1 MDLSK
6 DLKYIK
12 KKYGEQMMHYCRECF
27 PTILNMPGK
36 LVEILN
42 KHFYYVKDSLYNDIK
57 ENHKEEEFNDF
68 VYSNA
73 GLKNEYDI
81 RDVSK
86 TPKELLDDAGYDLFE
101 CKTVEEVNSFKKYFI
116 LGEQLCTF
124 LDPASRLENKYVFF
138 AVKKNILDIKREDF
152 LIPDRQD
159 EYGTS
164 VISIQFT
171 RDKNNH
177 LSIKNRYNEVVN
189 NPDSTFDN
197 NLDNII
203 PGLTMSFYKAYGIR
217 EIYDENSEFQMDN
230 YISIDGEYYK
240 YNYKLNDIYYC
251 TNNIIVDNGNV
262 IKYDPEKYIIM
273 DYFIIDLVNKKID
286 VYDNNLRDSFSK
298 VVGKIKNIEIVRNK
312 DYKNVYITNEE
323 NNIFELTLSFDN
335 KLIGIKNNE
344 ITKLPDCFLISG
356 RYLKFMEFNNVREI
370 GNDVLFANTDLE
382 QFNLDSTV
390 VIGNYFL
397 ANNINL
403 KVVDLSN
410 TIIIGNDFLKRNI
423 IVQSIKFNS
432 LQKVGNN
439 FMFSN
444 RELKSIIMPS
454 LCYTGKCFFK
464 SDDKAI
470 YAVLPCLKE
479 AGEYFMAEARR
490 LRMFEA
496 DNLEKTG
503 DMFLIGN
510 KDLEYISLPNLKE
523 TGKMF
528 LAANQIIMS
537 VNLPSLAYLPKYFL
551 RNALEIENINL
562 ANNCSWENIY
572 NKKLLELLI
581 KRKVNHYDK
590 IIS

>member
-1 MDLSK
+1 MDLNK

-12 KKYGEQMMHYCRECF
+12 KKYGEKMMHYCRECF
-27 PTILNMPGK
+27 PTILNVPGK

-42 KHFYYVKDSLYNDIK
+42 THFYCVKDSLYNDIK
-57 ENHKEEEFNDF
+57 ENHKESEFNDF

-203 PGLTMSFYKAYGIR
+203 SGLTMSFYKAYGIR
-217 EIYDENSEFQMDN
+217 EIYDENSEFQMEH
-230 YISIDGEYYK
+230 YISIGGEYYK

-251 TNNIIVDNGNV
+251 TNNIIALNGKV

-273 DYFIIDLVNKKID
+273 DYFIIDLVNKKVD
-286 VYDNNLRDSFSK
+286 VFDNKLRDSFSE
-298 VVGKIKNIEIVRNK
+298 VIGKIKNIEIVRGEK
-312 DYKNVYITNEE
+312 DKKVYITNEE
-323 NNIFELTLSFDN
+323 DNIFELTLSFDN
-335 KLIGIKNNE
+335 KLIGIKNNM
-344 ITKLPDCFLISG
+344 IDKLPNRFLISG
-356 RYLKFMEFNNVREI
+356 EYLKNMEFSNVREI
-370 GNDVLFANTDLE
+370 GNDVLYANTDLE
-382 QFNLDSTV
+382 HFNLSKAE

-397 ANNINL
+397 ANNIKLMNI
-403 KVVDLSN
+403 DLN
-410 TIIIGNDFLKRNI
+410 KTIMIGDDFLKRNI
-423 IVQSIKFNS
+423 IVESINFDS
-432 LQKVGNN
+432 LQRVGNS

-444 RELKSIIMPS
+444 KGLSSIVIPNLS
-454 LCYTGKCFFK
+454 YTGKCFFK
-464 SDDKAI
+464 SNDK
-470 YAVLPCLKE
+470 VLFASFPSLQE
-479 AGEYFMAEARR
+479 TGDFFMNDAKN

-496 DNLEKTG
+496 DNLRVSG
-503 DMFLIGN
+503 DMFLMAN
-510 KDLEYISLPNLKE
+510 KELDYISLPNLIK
-523 TGKMF
+523 TGKLF

-537 VNLPSLAYLPKYFL
+537 VNLPNLSYLPKYFL
-551 RNALEIENINL
+551 RNAGGLESITL
-562 ANNCSWENIY
+562 ADDCTWDAIY
-572 NKKLLELLI
+572 NKKLLELMHEKKGKTL
-581 KRKVNHYDK
+581 
-590 IIS
+590 

>member
-1 MDLSK
+1 MDLNK

-12 KKYGEQMMHYCRECF
+12 KKYGEKMMHYCRECF
-27 PTILNMPGK
+27 PTILNVPGK

-42 KHFYYVKDSLYNDIK
+42 THFYCVKDSLYNDIK
-57 ENHKEEEFNDF
+57 ENHKESEFNDF

-217 EIYDENSEFQMDN
+217 EIYDENSEFQMEN

-251 TNNIIVDNGNV
+251 TNNIIVNNGKV

-273 DYFIIDLVNKKID
+273 DYFIIDLVNKKVD
-286 VYDNNLRDSFSK
+286 VFDNKLRDSFSE
-298 VVGKIKNIEIVRNK
+298 VIGKIKNIEIVRGEK
-312 DYKNVYITNEE
+312 DKKVYITNEE
-323 NNIFELTLSFDN
+323 DNIFELTLSFDN
-335 KLIGIKNNE
+335 KLIGIKNNM
-344 ITKLPDCFLISG
+344 IDKLPNRFLISG
-356 RYLKFMEFNNVREI
+356 QYLKNMEFSNVREI
-370 GNDVLFANTDLE
+370 GNDVLYANTDLE
-382 QFNLDSTV
+382 YFNLSKAE

-397 ANNINL
+397 ANNIKLTNI
-403 KVVDLSN
+403 DLN
-410 TIIIGNDFLKRNI
+410 KTIMIGDDFLKRNI
-423 IVQSIKFNS
+423 IVESINFDS
-432 LQKVGNN
+432 LQRVGNS

-444 RELKSIIMPS
+444 KGLSSIVLPNLS
-454 LCYTGKCFFK
+454 YAGKCFFK
-464 SDDKAI
+464 LNDK
-470 YAVLPCLKE
+470 VLFASFPSLQE
-479 AGEYFMAEARR
+479 TGDFFMNDAKN

-496 DNLEKTG
+496 DNLRVTG
-503 DMFLIGN
+503 DMFLMAN
-510 KDLEYISLPNLKE
+510 KELDYISLPNLIK
-523 TGKMF
+523 TGKLF

-537 VNLPSLAYLPKYFL
+537 VNLPNLSYLPKYFL
-551 RNALEIENINL
+551 RNAGGLESITL
-562 ANNCSWENIY
+562 ADDCTWDAIY
-572 NKKLLELLI
+572 NKKLLELMHEKKGKTL
-581 KRKVNHYDK
+581 
-590 IIS
+590 

>member
-1 MDLSK
+1 MDLNK

-12 KKYGEQMMHYCRECF
+12 KKYGEKMMHYCRKCF
-27 PTILNMPGK
+27 PTILNVPGK

-42 KHFYYVKDSLYNDIK
+42 THFYCVKDSLYNDIK
-57 ENHKEEEFNDF
+57 ENHKESEFNDF

-203 PGLTMSFYKAYGIR
+203 SGLTMSFYKAYGIR
-217 EIYDENSEFQMDN
+217 EIYDENSEFQMEH
-230 YISIDGEYYK
+230 YISIGGEYYK

-251 TNNIIVDNGNV
+251 TNNIIALNGKV

-273 DYFIIDLVNKKID
+273 DYFIIDLVNKKVD
-286 VYDNNLRDSFSK
+286 VFDNKLRDSFSE
-298 VVGKIKNIEIVRNK
+298 VIGKIKNIEIVRGEK
-312 DYKNVYITNEE
+312 DKKVYITNEE
-323 NNIFELTLSFDN
+323 DNIFELTLSFDN
-335 KLIGIKNNE
+335 KLIGIKNNM
-344 ITKLPDCFLISG
+344 IDKLPNRFLISG
-356 RYLKFMEFNNVREI
+356 EYLKNMEFSNVREI
-370 GNDVLFANTDLE
+370 GNDVLYANTDLE
-382 QFNLDSTV
+382 YFNLSKAE

-397 ANNINL
+397 ASNIKLTNI
-403 KVVDLSN
+403 DLN
-410 TIIIGNDFLKRNI
+410 KTIMIGDDFLKRNI
-423 IVQSIKFNS
+423 IVESINFDS
-432 LQKVGNN
+432 LQRVGNS

-444 RELKSIIMPS
+444 KGLSSIVIPNLS
-454 LCYTGKCFFK
+454 YTGKCFFK
-464 SDDKAI
+464 LNDK
-470 YAVLPCLKE
+470 VLFASFPSLQE
-479 AGEYFMAEARR
+479 TGDFFMNDAKN

-496 DNLEKTG
+496 DNLRVTG
-503 DMFLIGN
+503 DMFLMAN
-510 KDLEYISLPNLKE
+510 KELDYISLPNLIK
-523 TGKMF
+523 TGKLF

-537 VNLPSLAYLPKYFL
+537 VNLPNLSYLPKYFL
-551 RNALEIENINL
+551 RNAGGLESIIL
-562 ANNCSWENIY
+562 ADDCTWDAIY
-572 NKKLLELLI
+572 NKKLLELMHEKKGKTL
-581 KRKVNHYDK
+581 
-590 IIS
+590 

>member
-1 MDLSK
+1 MDLNK

-12 KKYGEQMMHYCRECF
+12 KKYGEKMMHYCRECF
-27 PTILNMPGK
+27 PTILNVPGK

-42 KHFYYVKDSLYNDIK
+42 THFYCVKDSLYNDIK
-57 ENHKEEEFNDF
+57 ENHKESEFNDF

-203 PGLTMSFYKAYGIR
+203 SGLTMSFYKAYGIR
-217 EIYDENSEFQMDN
+217 EIYDENSEFQMEH
-230 YISIDGEYYK
+230 YISIGGEYYK

-251 TNNIIVDNGNV
+251 TNNIIALNGKV

-273 DYFIIDLVNKKID
+273 DYFIIDLVNKKVD
-286 VYDNNLRDSFSK
+286 VFDNKLRDSFSE
-298 VVGKIKNIEIVRNK
+298 VIGKIKNIEIVRGEK
-312 DYKNVYITNEE
+312 DKKVYITNEE
-323 NNIFELTLSFDN
+323 DNIFELTLSFDN
-335 KLIGIKNNE
+335 KLIGIKNNL
-344 ITKLPDCFLISG
+344 IDKLPNRFLISG
-356 RYLKFMEFNNVREI
+356 QYLKNMEFSNVREI
-370 GNDVLFANTDLE
+370 GNDVLYANTDLE
-382 QFNLDSTV
+382 YFNLSKAE

-397 ANNINL
+397 ASNIKLTNI
-403 KVVDLSN
+403 DLN
-410 TIIIGNDFLKRNI
+410 KTIMIGDDFLKRNI
-423 IVQSIKFNS
+423 IVESINFDS
-432 LQKVGNN
+432 LQRVGNS

-444 RELKSIIMPS
+444 KGLSSIVIPNLS
-454 LCYTGKCFFK
+454 YTGKCFFK
-464 SDDKAI
+464 LNDK
-470 YAVLPCLKE
+470 VLFASFPSLQE
-479 AGEYFMAEARR
+479 TGDFFMNDAKN

-496 DNLEKTG
+496 DNLRVTG
-503 DMFLIGN
+503 DMFLMAN
-510 KDLEYISLPNLKE
+510 KELDYISLPNLIK
-523 TGKMF
+523 TGKLF

-537 VNLPSLAYLPKYFL
+537 VNLPNLSYLPKYFL
-551 RNALEIENINL
+551 RNAGGLESITL
-562 ANNCSWENIY
+562 ADDCTWDAIY
-572 NKKLLELLI
+572 NKKLLELMHEKKGKTL
-581 KRKVNHYDK
+581 
-590 IIS
+590 

>member
-42 KHFYYVKDSLYNDIK
+42 KHFYYVKDSLYDDIK

-101 CKTVEEVNSFKKYFI
+101 CKTVEEVNSFKKYFV

-230 YISIDGEYYK
+230 YISIDEEYYK

-251 TNNIIVDNGNV
+251 TNNIIVDNENV

-286 VYDNNLRDSFSK
+286 VYDNKLRDSFSE
-298 VVGKIKNIEIVRNK
+298 VIGKIKNIEIVRNQ
-312 DYKNVYITNEE
+312 DYKNVYIINEE
-323 NNIFELTLSFDN
+323 NNVFELALSFDN
-335 KLIGIKNNE
+335 KLIGIKNNKINE
-344 ITKLPDCFLISG
+344 LPNRFLVSNQ
-356 RYLKFMEFNNVREI
+356 YLKYLEFNEVRNI
-370 GNDVLFANTDLE
+370 GNEVLYANTDLE
-382 QFNLDSTV
+382 VLKLENAQIIGDYFLMNNMALKEINLDK
-390 VIGNYFL
+390 VIRTG
-397 ANNINL
+397 
-403 KVVDLSN
+403 D
-410 TIIIGNDFLKRNI
+410 DFLKRNLLI
-423 IVQSIKFNS
+423 NEISMKS
-432 LQKVGNN
+432 LEDAGMS

-444 RELKSIIMPS
+444 KETRTINMPN
-454 LCYTGKCFFK
+454 LVKVGKCFFK
-464 SDDKAI
+464 SNDKVI
-470 YAVLPCLKE
+470 YAVLPCLRKT
-479 AGEYFMAEARR
+479 GDYFMAEARG

-528 LAANQIIMS
+528 LGANEIIMS
-537 VNLPSLAYLPKYFL
+537 VNLPNLSYLPKYFL
-551 RNALEIENINL
+551 RNAMEIESINL

-572 NKKLLELLI
+572 NKKLLELLN
-581 KRKVNHYDK
+581 KKK
-590 IIS
+590 GKTL

>member
-1 MDLSK
+1 MDLNK

-12 KKYGEQMMHYCRECF
+12 KKYGEKMMHYCRECF
-27 PTILNMPGK
+27 PTILNVPGK

-42 KHFYYVKDSLYNDIK
+42 THFYCVKDSLYNDIK
-57 ENHKEEEFNDF
+57 ENHKESEFNDF
-68 VYSNA
+68 VYGNA

-116 LGEQLCTF
+116 FGEQLCTF

-177 LSIKNRYNEVVN
+177 LTIKNRYNEVVN
-189 NPDSTFDN
+189 NPESTFDN

-217 EIYDENSEFQMDN
+217 EIFDENSEFQMEN
-230 YISIDGEYYK
+230 YISIDGEYFK

-251 TNNIIVDNGNV
+251 TNNIIVYNGKV

-273 DYFIIDLVNKKID
+273 DYFIIDLVNKKVD
-286 VYDNNLRDSFSK
+286 VFDNKLRDSFSE
-298 VVGKIKNIEIVRNK
+298 VIGKIKNIEIVRGEK
-312 DYKNVYITNEE
+312 DKKVYITNEE
-323 NNIFELTLSFDN
+323 DNIFELTLSFDN
-335 KLIGIKNNE
+335 KLIGIKNNM
-344 ITKLPDCFLISG
+344 IDKLPNRFLISG
-356 RYLKFMEFNNVREI
+356 EYLKNMEFSNVREI
-370 GNDVLFANTDLE
+370 GNDVLYANTDLE
-382 QFNLDSTV
+382 HFNLSKAE

-397 ANNINL
+397 ANNIKLTNI
-403 KVVDLSN
+403 DLN
-410 TIIIGNDFLKRNI
+410 KTIMIGDDFLKRNI
-423 IVQSIKFNS
+423 IVESINFDS
-432 LQKVGNN
+432 LQRVGNS

-444 RELKSIIMPS
+444 KGLSSIVIPNLS
-454 LCYTGKCFFK
+454 YTGKCFFK
-464 SDDKAI
+464 SNDK
-470 YAVLPCLKE
+470 VLFASFPSLQE
-479 AGEYFMAEARR
+479 TGDFFMNDAKN

-496 DNLEKTG
+496 DNLRVSG
-503 DMFLIGN
+503 DMFLMAN
-510 KDLEYISLPNLKE
+510 KELDYISLPNLIK
-523 TGKMF
+523 TGKLF

-537 VNLPSLAYLPKYFL
+537 VNLPNLSYLPKYFL
-551 RNALEIENINL
+551 RNAGGLESITL
-562 ANNCSWENIY
+562 ADDCTWDAIY
-572 NKKLLELLI
+572 NKKLLELMHEKKGKTL
-581 KRKVNHYDK
+581 
-590 IIS
+590 

>member
-1 MDLSK
+1 MDLNK

-12 KKYGEQMMHYCRECF
+12 KKYGEKMMHYCRECF
-27 PTILNMPGK
+27 PTILNVPGK

-42 KHFYYVKDSLYNDIK
+42 THFYCVKDSLYNDIK
-57 ENHKEEEFNDF
+57 ENHKESEFNDF

-217 EIYDENSEFQMDN
+217 EIYDENSEFQMEH
-230 YISIDGEYYK
+230 YISIGGEYYK

-251 TNNIIVDNGNV
+251 TNNIIVYNGKV

-273 DYFIIDLVNKKID
+273 DYFIIDLVNKKVD
-286 VYDNNLRDSFSK
+286 VFDNKLRDSFSE
-298 VVGKIKNIEIVRNK
+298 VIGKIKNIEIVRGEK
-312 DYKNVYITNEE
+312 DKKVYITNEE
-323 NNIFELTLSFDN
+323 DNIFELTLSFDN
-335 KLIGIKNNE
+335 KLIGIKNNL
-344 ITKLPDCFLISG
+344 IDKLPNRFLISG
-356 RYLKFMEFNNVREI
+356 QYLKNMEFSNVREI
-370 GNDVLFANTDLE
+370 GNDVLYANTDLE
-382 QFNLDSTV
+382 HFNLSKAE

-397 ANNINL
+397 ANNIKLTNI
-403 KVVDLSN
+403 DLN
-410 TIIIGNDFLKRNI
+410 KTIMIGDDFLKRNI
-423 IVQSIKFNS
+423 IVESINFDS
-432 LQKVGNN
+432 LQRVGNS

-444 RELKSIIMPS
+444 KGLSSIVIPNLS
-454 LCYTGKCFFK
+454 YTGKCFFK
-464 SDDKAI
+464 LNDK
-470 YAVLPCLKE
+470 VLFASFPSLQE
-479 AGEYFMAEARR
+479 TGDFFMNDAKN

-496 DNLEKTG
+496 DNLRVSG
-503 DMFLIGN
+503 DMFLMAN
-510 KDLEYISLPNLKE
+510 KELDYISLPNLIK
-523 TGKMF
+523 TGKLF

-537 VNLPSLAYLPKYFL
+537 VNLPNLSYLPKYFL
-551 RNALEIENINL
+551 RNAGGLESITL
-562 ANNCSWENIY
+562 ADDCTWDAIY
-572 NKKLLELLI
+572 NKKLLELMHEKKGKTL
-581 KRKVNHYDK
+581 
-590 IIS
+590 

>member
-1 MDLSK
+1 MDLNK

-12 KKYGEQMMHYCRECF
+12 KKYGEKMMHYCRECF
-27 PTILNMPGK
+27 PTILNVPGK

-42 KHFYYVKDSLYNDIK
+42 THFYCVKDSLYNDIK
-57 ENHKEEEFNDF
+57 ENHKESEFNDF

-171 RDKNNH
+171 REKNNH

-217 EIYDENSEFQMDN
+217 EIYDENSEFQMEH
-230 YISIDGEYYK
+230 YISIGGEYYK

-251 TNNIIVDNGNV
+251 TNNIIALNGKV

-273 DYFIIDLVNKKID
+273 DYFIIDLVNKKVD
-286 VYDNNLRDSFSK
+286 VFDNKLKDSFSE
-298 VVGKIKNIEIVRNK
+298 VIGKIKNIEIVRGEK
-312 DYKNVYITNEE
+312 DKKVYITNEE
-323 NNIFELTLSFDN
+323 DNIFELTLSFDN
-335 KLIGIKNNE
+335 KLIGIKNNM
-344 ITKLPDCFLISG
+344 IDKLPNRFLISG
-356 RYLKFMEFNNVREI
+356 EYLKNMEFSNVREI
-370 GNDVLFANTDLE
+370 GNDVLYANTDLE
-382 QFNLDSTV
+382 HFNLSKAE

-397 ANNINL
+397 ANNIKLTNI
-403 KVVDLSN
+403 DLN
-410 TIIIGNDFLKRNI
+410 KTIMIGDDFLKRNI
-423 IVQSIKFNS
+423 IVESINFDS
-432 LQKVGNN
+432 LQRVGNS

-444 RELKSIIMPS
+444 KGLSSIVIPNLS
-454 LCYTGKCFFK
+454 YTGKCFFK
-464 SDDKAI
+464 SNDK
-470 YAVLPCLKE
+470 VLFASFPSLQE
-479 AGEYFMAEARR
+479 TGDFFMNDAKN

-496 DNLEKTG
+496 DNLRVTG
-503 DMFLIGN
+503 DMFLMAN
-510 KDLEYISLPNLKE
+510 KELDYISLPNLIK
-523 TGKMF
+523 TGKLF

-537 VNLPSLAYLPKYFL
+537 VNLPNLSYLPKYFL
-551 RNALEIENINL
+551 RNAGGLESITL
-562 ANNCSWENIY
+562 ADDCTWDAIY
-572 NKKLLELLI
+572 NKKLLELMHEKKGKTL
-581 KRKVNHYDK
+581 
-590 IIS
+590 

>member
-1 MDLSK
+1 MDLNK

-12 KKYGEQMMHYCRECF
+12 KKYGEKMMHYCRECF
-27 PTILNMPGK
+27 PTILNVPGK

-42 KHFYYVKDSLYNDIK
+42 THFYCVKDSLYNDIK
-57 ENHKEEEFNDF
+57 ENHKESEFNDF

-217 EIYDENSEFQMDN
+217 EIYDENSEFQMEN
-230 YISIDGEYYK
+230 YISIDGEYFK

-251 TNNIIVDNGNV
+251 TNNIIVYNGKV

-273 DYFIIDLVNKKID
+273 DYFIIDLVNKKVD
-286 VYDNNLRDSFSK
+286 VFDNKLRDSFSE
-298 VVGKIKNIEIVRNK
+298 VIGKIKNIEIVRGEK
-312 DYKNVYITNEE
+312 DKKVYITNEE
-323 NNIFELTLSFDN
+323 DNIFELTLSFDN
-335 KLIGIKNNE
+335 KLIGIKNNL
-344 ITKLPDCFLISG
+344 IDKLPNRFLISG
-356 RYLKFMEFNNVREI
+356 QYLKNMEFSNVREI
-370 GNDVLFANTDLE
+370 GNDVLYANTDLE
-382 QFNLDSTV
+382 HFNLSKAE

-397 ANNINL
+397 ANNIKLTNI
-403 KVVDLSN
+403 DLN
-410 TIIIGNDFLKRNI
+410 KTIMIGDDFLKRNI
-423 IVQSIKFNS
+423 IVESINFDS
-432 LQKVGNN
+432 LQRVGNS

-444 RELKSIIMPS
+444 KELSSIVIPNLS
-454 LCYTGKCFFK
+454 YTGKCFFK
-464 SDDKAI
+464 SNDK
-470 YAVLPCLKE
+470 VLFASFPSLQE
-479 AGEYFMAEARR
+479 TGDFFMNDAKN

-496 DNLEKTG
+496 DNLRVSG
-503 DMFLIGN
+503 DMFLMAN
-510 KDLEYISLPNLKE
+510 KELDYISLPNLIK
-523 TGKMF
+523 TGKLF

-537 VNLPSLAYLPKYFL
+537 VNLPNLSYLPKYFL
-551 RNALEIENINL
+551 RNAGGLESITL
-562 ANNCSWENIY
+562 ADDCTWDAIY
-572 NKKLLELLI
+572 NKKLLELMHEKKGKTL
-581 KRKVNHYDK
+581 
-590 IIS
+590 

>member
-27 PTILNMPGK
+27 PTILNIPGK

-42 KHFYYVKDSLYNDIK
+42 QHFYYVKDSLYNDVK
-57 ENHKEEEFNDF
+57 ENHKEEDLNNF
-68 VYSNA
+68 VYNEV

-86 TPKELLDDAGYDLFE
+86 TPKELLDDVGYDFYE
-101 CKTVEEVNSFKKYFI
+101 CKTVEEVNAFKKYFSKD
-116 LGEQLCTF
+116 EQLCTF
-124 LDPASRLENKYVFF
+124 LDPVARLENKYVFF
-138 AVKKNILDIKREDF
+138 AVKKNVLDIKREDF

-171 RDKNNH
+171 RDKYNH
-177 LSIKNRYNEVVN
+177 LSIKNRYNEIVN

-197 NLDNII
+197 NLDNIV
-203 PGLTMSFYKAYGIR
+203 PGLTMSFYKTYDIK
-217 EIYDENSEFQMDN
+217 EIFFENSEFQMEK
-230 YISIDGEYYK
+230 YISVNEEYYK

-251 TNNIIVDNGNV
+251 TNNIIVDNEKV
-262 IKYDPEKYIIM
+262 IKYDSEKYIIM

-286 VYDNNLRDSFSK
+286 VYDNKLRDSFSK
-298 VVGKIKNIEIVRNK
+298 VIDKIKNIEIVRTK
-312 DYKNVYITNEE
+312 EYKKVYITNEE

-356 RYLKFMEFNNVREI
+356 RYLKTMEFNNVTEI
-370 GNDVLFANTDLE
+370 GDDVLFANMDLE
-382 QFNLDSTV
+382 HFDLNNTE

-397 ANNINL
+397 TNNINL
-403 KVVDLSN
+403 KDIDLSN
-410 TIIIGNDFLKRNI
+410 TIIIGDDFLKRNL
-423 IVQSIKFNS
+423 IVQNINFNS
-432 LQKVGNN
+432 LQRVGSS

-444 RELKSIIMPS
+444 QGLKSIVMPS
-454 LCYTGKCFFK
+454 LVYTSKCFFK
-464 SDDKAI
+464 MNDKVLFASFSSLRETSD
-470 YAVLPCLKE
+470 
-479 AGEYFMAEARR
+479 YFMTDAKN

-503 DMFLIGN
+503 DMFLRGN
-510 KDLEYISLPNLKE
+510 KELDYISLPNLKK

-528 LAANQIIMS
+528 LAANQLIMS
-537 VNLPSLAYLPKYFL
+537 VNLPNLAFLPKYFL
-551 RNALEIENINL
+551 RNAKKIESINL
-562 ANNCSWENIY
+562 HKNYSWENIY
-572 NKKLLELLI
+572 NKKLLELLS
-581 KRKVNHYDK
+581 KKK
-590 IIS
+590 GKLLW

>member
-1 MDLSK
+1 
-6 DLKYIK
+6 
-12 KKYGEQMMHYCRECF
+12 MMHYCRECF
-27 PTILNMPGK
+27 PTILNVPGK

-42 KHFYYVKDSLYNDIK
+42 THFYCVKDSLYNDIK
-57 ENHKEEEFNDF
+57 ENHKESEFNDF

-217 EIYDENSEFQMDN
+217 EIYDENSEFQMEN

-251 TNNIIVDNGNV
+251 TNNIIVNNGKV
-262 IKYDPEKYIIM
+262 IKYDSEKYIIM
-273 DYFIIDLVNKKID
+273 DYFIIDLVNKKVD
-286 VYDNNLRDSFSK
+286 VFDNKLRDSFSE
-298 VVGKIKNIEIVRNK
+298 VIGKIKNIEIVRGEK
-312 DYKNVYITNEE
+312 DKKVYITNEE
-323 NNIFELTLSFDN
+323 DNIFELTLSFDN
-335 KLIGIKNNE
+335 KLIGIKNNL
-344 ITKLPDCFLISG
+344 IDKLPNHFLISG
-356 RYLKFMEFNNVREI
+356 QYLKNMEFSNVREI
-370 GNDVLFANTDLE
+370 GNDVLYANTDLE
-382 QFNLDSTV
+382 YFNLSKAE

-397 ANNINL
+397 ASNIKLTNI
-403 KVVDLSN
+403 DLN
-410 TIIIGNDFLKRNI
+410 KTIMIGDDFLKRNI
-423 IVQSIKFNS
+423 IVESINFDS
-432 LQKVGNN
+432 LQRVGNS

-444 RELKSIIMPS
+444 KGLSSIVIPNLS
-454 LCYTGKCFFK
+454 YTGKCFFK
-464 SDDKAI
+464 LNDK
-470 YAVLPCLKE
+470 VLFASFPSLQE
-479 AGEYFMAEARR
+479 TGDFFMNDAKN

-496 DNLEKTG
+496 DNLRVTG
-503 DMFLIGN
+503 DMFLMAN
-510 KDLEYISLPNLKE
+510 KELDYISLPNLIK
-523 TGKMF
+523 TGKLF

-537 VNLPSLAYLPKYFL
+537 VNLPNLSYLPKYFL
-551 RNALEIENINL
+551 RNAGGLESITL
-562 ANNCSWENIY
+562 ADDCTWDTIY
-572 NKKLLELLI
+572 NKKLLELMHEKKGKTL
-581 KRKVNHYDK
+581 
-590 IIS
+590 

>member
-1 MDLSK
+1 MDLNK

-12 KKYGEQMMHYCRECF
+12 KKYGEKMMHYCRECF
-27 PTILNMPGK
+27 PTILNVPGK

-42 KHFYYVKDSLYNDIK
+42 THFYCVKDSLYNDIK
-57 ENHKEEEFNDF
+57 ENHKESEFNDF

-171 RDKNNH
+171 REKNNH

-217 EIYDENSEFQMDN
+217 EIYDENSEFQMEH
-230 YISIDGEYYK
+230 YISIGGEYYK

-251 TNNIIVDNGNV
+251 TNNIIVDNNNV
-262 IKYDPEKYIIM
+262 IRYDPEKYIIM
-273 DYFIIDLVNKKID
+273 DYFIIDLVNKKVD
-286 VYDNNLRDSFSK
+286 VFDNKLRDSFSE
-298 VVGKIKNIEIVRNK
+298 VIGKIKNIEIVRGEK
-312 DYKNVYITNEE
+312 DKKVYITNEE
-323 NNIFELTLSFDN
+323 DNIFELTLSFDN
-335 KLIGIKNNE
+335 KLIGIKNNM
-344 ITKLPDCFLISG
+344 IDKLPNRFLISG
-356 RYLKFMEFNNVREI
+356 QYLKNMEFSNVREI
-370 GNDVLFANTDLE
+370 GNDVLYANTDLE
-382 QFNLDSTV
+382 YFNLSKAE

-397 ANNINL
+397 ANNIKLTNI
-403 KVVDLSN
+403 DLN
-410 TIIIGNDFLKRNI
+410 KTIIIGDDFLKRNI
-423 IVQSIKFNS
+423 IVESINFDS
-432 LQKVGNN
+432 LQRVGNS

-444 RELKSIIMPS
+444 KGLSSIVIPNLS
-454 LCYTGKCFFK
+454 YTGKCFFK
-464 SDDKAI
+464 LNDK
-470 YAVLPCLKE
+470 VLFASFPSLQE
-479 AGEYFMAEARR
+479 TGDFFMNDAKN

-496 DNLEKTG
+496 DNLRVTG
-503 DMFLIGN
+503 DMFLMAN
-510 KDLEYISLPNLKE
+510 KELDYISLPNLIK
-523 TGKMF
+523 TGKLF

-537 VNLPSLAYLPKYFL
+537 VNLPNLSYLPKYFL
-551 RNALEIENINL
+551 RNAGGLESITL
-562 ANNCSWENIY
+562 ADDCTWDTIY
-572 NKKLLELLI
+572 NKKLLELMHEKKEKTL
-581 KRKVNHYDK
+581 
-590 IIS
+590 

>member
-1 MDLSK
+1 MDLNK

-12 KKYGEQMMHYCRECF
+12 KKYGEKMMHYCRECF
-27 PTILNMPGK
+27 PTILNVPGK

-42 KHFYYVKDSLYNDIK
+42 THFYCVKDSLYNDIK
-57 ENHKEEEFNDF
+57 ENHKESEFNDF
-68 VYSNA
+68 VYGNA

-217 EIYDENSEFQMDN
+217 EIFDENSEFQMEH

-251 TNNIIVDNGNV
+251 TNNIIALNGKV

-273 DYFIIDLVNKKID
+273 DYFIIDLVNKKVD
-286 VYDNNLRDSFSK
+286 VFDNKLRDSFSE
-298 VVGKIKNIEIVRNK
+298 VIGKIKNIEIVRGEK
-312 DYKNVYITNEE
+312 DKKVYITNEE
-323 NNIFELTLSFDN
+323 DNIFELTLSFDN
-335 KLIGIKNNE
+335 KLIGIKNNL
-344 ITKLPDCFLISG
+344 IDKLPNRFLISG
-356 RYLKFMEFNNVREI
+356 QYLKNMEFSNVREI
-370 GNDVLFANTDLE
+370 GNDVLYANTDLE
-382 QFNLDSTV
+382 HFNLSKAE

-397 ANNINL
+397 ANNIKLMNI
-403 KVVDLSN
+403 DLN
-410 TIIIGNDFLKRNI
+410 KTIMIGDDFLKRNI
-423 IVQSIKFNS
+423 IVESINFDS
-432 LQKVGNN
+432 LQRVGNS

-444 RELKSIIMPS
+444 KGLSSIVIPNLS
-454 LCYTGKCFFK
+454 YTGKCFFK
-464 SDDKAI
+464 SNDK
-470 YAVLPCLKE
+470 VLFASFSSLQE
-479 AGEYFMAEARR
+479 TGDFFMNDAKN

-496 DNLEKTG
+496 DNLRVTG
-503 DMFLIGN
+503 DMFLMAN
-510 KDLEYISLPNLKE
+510 KELDYISLPNLIK
-523 TGKMF
+523 TGKLF

-537 VNLPSLAYLPKYFL
+537 VNLPNLSYLPKYFL
-551 RNALEIENINL
+551 RNAGGLESITL
-562 ANNCSWENIY
+562 ADDCTWDAIY
-572 NKKLLELLI
+572 NKKLLELMHEKKGKTL
-581 KRKVNHYDK
+581 
-590 IIS
+590 

>member
-42 KHFYYVKDSLYNDIK
+42 KHFYYVKDSLYDDIK

-86 TPKELLDDAGYDLFE
+86 TPKELLDDVGYDLFE
-101 CKTVEEVNSFKKYFI
+101 CKTVEEVNSFKKYFV

-138 AVKKNILDIKREDF
+138 AVKKNIIDIKREDF

-230 YISIDGEYYK
+230 YISIDEEYYK

-286 VYDNNLRDSFSK
+286 VYDNKLRDSFSE
-298 VVGKIKNIEIVRNK
+298 VIGKIKNIEIVRNQ

-323 NNIFELTLSFDN
+323 NNVFELALSFDN
-335 KLIGIKNNE
+335 KLIGIKNNKINE
-344 ITKLPDCFLISG
+344 LPNRFLVSNQ
-356 RYLKFMEFNNVREI
+356 YLKYLEFNEVRNI
-370 GNDVLFANTDLE
+370 GNEVLYANTDLE
-382 QFNLDSTV
+382 CLKLDNVQIIGDYFLTNNMSLRKINLDK
-390 VIGNYFL
+390 VIRTG
-397 ANNINL
+397 
-403 KVVDLSN
+403 D
-410 TIIIGNDFLKRNI
+410 DFLKRNLLI
-423 IVQSIKFNS
+423 NEISMKS
-432 LQKVGNN
+432 LEDVGMS

-444 RELKSIIMPS
+444 KEMRTINMPN
-454 LCYTGKCFFK
+454 LVKVGKCFFK
-464 SDDKAI
+464 SNDKVI
-470 YAVLPCLKE
+470 YAVLPCLRKT
-479 AGEYFMAEARR
+479 GDYFMAEARG

-528 LAANQIIMS
+528 LGANEIIMS
-537 VNLPSLAYLPKYFL
+537 VNLPNLSYLPKYFL
-551 RNALEIENINL
+551 RNAMEIESINL

-572 NKKLLELLI
+572 NKKLLELLN
-581 KRKVNHYDK
+581 KKK
-590 IIS
+590 GKTL

>member
-1 MDLSK
+1 MDLNK

-12 KKYGEQMMHYCRECF
+12 KKYGEKMMHYCRECF
-27 PTILNMPGK
+27 PTILNVPGK

-42 KHFYYVKDSLYNDIK
+42 THFYCVKDSLYNDIK
-57 ENHKEEEFNDF
+57 ENHKESEFNDF

-217 EIYDENSEFQMDN
+217 EIYDENSEFQMEN
-230 YISIDGEYYK
+230 YISIDGEYFK

-251 TNNIIVDNGNV
+251 TNNIIALNGKV

-273 DYFIIDLVNKKID
+273 DYFIIDLVNKKVD
-286 VYDNNLRDSFSK
+286 VFDNKLRDSFSE
-298 VVGKIKNIEIVRNK
+298 VIGKIKNIEIVRGEK
-312 DYKNVYITNEE
+312 DKKVYITNEE
-323 NNIFELTLSFDN
+323 DNIFELTLSFDN
-335 KLIGIKNNE
+335 KLIGIKNNM
-344 ITKLPDCFLISG
+344 IDKLPNRFLISG
-356 RYLKFMEFNNVREI
+356 EYLKNMEFSNVREI
-370 GNDVLFANTDLE
+370 GNDVLYANTDLE
-382 QFNLDSTV
+382 YFNLSKAE

-397 ANNINL
+397 ASNIKLTNI
-403 KVVDLSN
+403 DLN
-410 TIIIGNDFLKRNI
+410 KTIMIGDDFLKRNI
-423 IVQSIKFNS
+423 IVESINFDS
-432 LQKVGNN
+432 LQRVGNS

-444 RELKSIIMPS
+444 KGLSSIVIPNLS
-454 LCYTGKCFFK
+454 YTGKCFFK
-464 SDDKAI
+464 SNDK
-470 YAVLPCLKE
+470 VLFASFPSLQE
-479 AGEYFMAEARR
+479 TGDFFMNDAKN

-496 DNLEKTG
+496 DNLRVSG
-503 DMFLIGN
+503 DMFLMAN
-510 KDLEYISLPNLKE
+510 KELDYISLPNLIK
-523 TGKMF
+523 TGKLF

-537 VNLPSLAYLPKYFL
+537 VNLPNLSYLPKYFL
-551 RNALEIENINL
+551 RNAGGLESITL
-562 ANNCSWENIY
+562 ADDCTWDAIY
-572 NKKLLELLI
+572 NKKLLELMHEKKGKTL
-581 KRKVNHYDK
+581 
-590 IIS
+590 

>member
-1 MDLSK
+1 MDLNK

-12 KKYGEQMMHYCRECF
+12 KKYGEKMMHYCRECF
-27 PTILNMPGK
+27 PTILNVPGK

-42 KHFYYVKDSLYNDIK
+42 THFYCVRDSLYIDIVN
-57 ENHKEEEFNDF
+57 NHKESEFNDF

-217 EIYDENSEFQMDN
+217 EIFDENSEFQMEH

-251 TNNIIVDNGNV
+251 TNNIIALNGKA

-286 VYDNNLRDSFSK
+286 VFDNKLRDSFSE
-298 VVGKIKNIEIVRNK
+298 VIGKIKNIELVRGEK
-312 DYKNVYITNEE
+312 DKKVYITNEE
-323 NNIFELTLSFDN
+323 DNIFELTLSFDN
-335 KLIGIKNNE
+335 KLIGIKNNM
-344 ITKLPDCFLISG
+344 IDKLPNRFLISG
-356 RYLKFMEFNNVREI
+356 EYLKNMEFSNVREI
-370 GNDVLFANTDLE
+370 GNDVLYANTDLE
-382 QFNLDSTV
+382 YFNLSNAE

-397 ANNINL
+397 ANNIKLTNI
-403 KVVDLSN
+403 DLN
-410 TIIIGNDFLKRNI
+410 KTIMIGDDFLKRNI
-423 IVQSIKFNS
+423 IVESINFDS
-432 LQKVGNN
+432 LQRVGNS

-444 RELKSIIMPS
+444 KGLSSIVLPNLS
-454 LCYTGKCFFK
+454 YTGKCFFK
-464 SDDKAI
+464 LNDK
-470 YAVLPCLKE
+470 VLFASFPSLQE
-479 AGEYFMAEARR
+479 TGDFFMNDAKN

-496 DNLEKTG
+496 DNLRVTG
-503 DMFLIGN
+503 DMFLMAN
-510 KDLEYISLPNLKE
+510 KELDYISLPNLIK
-523 TGKMF
+523 TGKLF

-537 VNLPSLAYLPKYFL
+537 VNLPNLSYLPKYFL
-551 RNALEIENINL
+551 RNAGGLESITL
-562 ANNCSWENIY
+562 ADDCTWDTIY
-572 NKKLLELLI
+572 NKKLLELMHEKKEKTL
-581 KRKVNHYDK
+581 
-590 IIS
+590 

>member
-1 MDLSK
+1 MDLNK

-12 KKYGEQMMHYCRECF
+12 KKYGEKMMHYCRECF
-27 PTILNMPGK
+27 PTILNVPGK

-42 KHFYYVKDSLYNDIK
+42 THFYCVKDSLYNDIK
-57 ENHKEEEFNDF
+57 ENHKESEFNDF

-217 EIYDENSEFQMDN
+217 EIYDENSEFQMEN
-230 YISIDGEYYK
+230 YISVNEEYFK
-240 YNYKLNDIYYC
+240 FNYKLNDIYYC
-251 TNNIIVDNGNV
+251 TNNIIALNGKV

-273 DYFIIDLVNKKID
+273 DYFIIDLVNKKVD
-286 VYDNNLRDSFSK
+286 LFDNKLRDSFSE
-298 VVGKIKNIEIVRNK
+298 VIGKIKKIEIVRGEK
-312 DYKNVYITNEE
+312 DKKVYITNEE
-323 NNIFELTLSFDN
+323 DNIFELTLSFDN
-335 KLIGIKNNE
+335 KLIGIKNNM
-344 ITKLPDCFLISG
+344 IDKLPNRFLISG
-356 RYLKFMEFNNVREI
+356 QYLKNMEFSNVREI
-370 GNDVLFANTDLE
+370 GNDVLYANTDLE
-382 QFNLDSTV
+382 YFNLSKAE

-397 ANNINL
+397 ANNIKLTNI
-403 KVVDLSN
+403 DLN
-410 TIIIGNDFLKRNI
+410 KTIMIGDDFLKRNI
-423 IVQSIKFNS
+423 IVESINFDS
-432 LQKVGNN
+432 LQRVGNS

-444 RELKSIIMPS
+444 KGLSSIVIPNLS
-454 LCYTGKCFFK
+454 YTGKCFFK
-464 SDDKAI
+464 LNDK
-470 YAVLPCLKE
+470 VLFASFPSLQE
-479 AGEYFMAEARR
+479 TGDFFMNDAKN

-496 DNLEKTG
+496 DNLRVTG
-503 DMFLIGN
+503 DMFLMAN
-510 KDLEYISLPNLKE
+510 KELDYISLPNLIK
-523 TGKMF
+523 TGKLF

-537 VNLPSLAYLPKYFL
+537 VNLPNLSYLPKYFL
-551 RNALEIENINL
+551 RNAGGLESIIL
-562 ANNCSWENIY
+562 ADDCTWDAIY
-572 NKKLLELLI
+572 NKKLLELMHEKKGKTL
-581 KRKVNHYDK
+581 
-590 IIS
+590 

>member
-1 MDLSK
+1 MDLNK

-12 KKYGEQMMHYCRECF
+12 KKYGEKMMHYCRECF
-27 PTILNMPGK
+27 PTILNVPGK

-42 KHFYYVKDSLYNDIK
+42 THFYCVKDSLYNDIK
-57 ENHKEEEFNDF
+57 ENHKESEFNDF

-101 CKTVEEVNSFKKYFI
+101 CKTVEEVNLFKKYFI

-217 EIYDENSEFQMDN
+217 EIYDENSEFQMEH
-230 YISIDGEYYK
+230 YISIGGEYYK

-251 TNNIIVDNGNV
+251 TNNIIVYNGKV

-273 DYFIIDLVNKKID
+273 DYFIIDLVNKKVD
-286 VYDNNLRDSFSK
+286 VFDNKLRDSFSE
-298 VVGKIKNIEIVRNK
+298 VIGKIKNIEIVRGEK
-312 DYKNVYITNEE
+312 DKKVYITNEE
-323 NNIFELTLSFDN
+323 DNIFELTLSFDN
-335 KLIGIKNNE
+335 KLIGIKNNL
-344 ITKLPDCFLISG
+344 IDKLPNRFLISG
-356 RYLKFMEFNNVREI
+356 QYLKNMEFSNVREI
-370 GNDVLFANTDLE
+370 GNDVLYANTDLE
-382 QFNLDSTV
+382 HFNLSKAE

-397 ANNINL
+397 ANNIKLTNI
-403 KVVDLSN
+403 DLN
-410 TIIIGNDFLKRNI
+410 KTIMIGDDFLKRNI
-423 IVQSIKFNS
+423 IVESINFDS
-432 LQKVGNN
+432 LQRVGNS

-444 RELKSIIMPS
+444 KELSSIVIPNLS
-454 LCYTGKCFFK
+454 YTGKCFFK
-464 SDDKAI
+464 SNDK
-470 YAVLPCLKE
+470 VLFASFPSLQE
-479 AGEYFMAEARR
+479 TGDFFMNDAKN

-496 DNLEKTG
+496 DNLRVTG
-503 DMFLIGN
+503 DMFLMAN
-510 KDLEYISLPNLKE
+510 KELDYISLPNLIK
-523 TGKMF
+523 TGKLF

-537 VNLPSLAYLPKYFL
+537 VNLPNLSYLPKYFL
-551 RNALEIENINL
+551 RNAEGLESITL
-562 ANNCSWENIY
+562 ADDCTWDAIY
-572 NKKLLELLI
+572 NKKLLELMHEKKEKTL
-581 KRKVNHYDK
+581 
-590 IIS
+590 

>member
-1 MDLSK
+1 MDLNK

-12 KKYGEQMMHYCRECF
+12 KKYGEKMMHYCRECF
-27 PTILNMPGK
+27 PTILNVPGK

-42 KHFYYVKDSLYNDIK
+42 THFYCVKDSLYNDIK
-57 ENHKEEEFNDF
+57 ENHKESEFNDF

-217 EIYDENSEFQMDN
+217 EIYDENSEFQMEN

-251 TNNIIVDNGNV
+251 TNNIIALNGKV

-273 DYFIIDLVNKKID
+273 DYFIIDLVNKKVD
-286 VYDNNLRDSFSK
+286 VFDNKLRDSFSE
-298 VVGKIKNIEIVRNK
+298 VIGKIKNIEIVRGEK
-312 DYKNVYITNEE
+312 DKKVYITNEE
-323 NNIFELTLSFDN
+323 DNIFELTLSFDN
-335 KLIGIKNNE
+335 KLIGIKNNL
-344 ITKLPDCFLISG
+344 IDKLPNRFLISG
-356 RYLKFMEFNNVREI
+356 QYLKNMEFSNVREI
-370 GNDVLFANTDLE
+370 GNDVLYANTDLE
-382 QFNLDSTV
+382 YFNLSKAE

-397 ANNINL
+397 ASNIKLTNI
-403 KVVDLSN
+403 DLN
-410 TIIIGNDFLKRNI
+410 KTIMIGDDFLKRNI
-423 IVQSIKFNS
+423 IVESINFDS
-432 LQKVGNN
+432 LQRVGNS

-444 RELKSIIMPS
+444 KGLSSIVIPNLS
-454 LCYTGKCFFK
+454 YTGKCFFK
-464 SDDKAI
+464 SNDK
-470 YAVLPCLKE
+470 VLFASFPSLQE
-479 AGEYFMAEARR
+479 TGDFFMNDAKK

-496 DNLEKTG
+496 DNLRVSG
-503 DMFLIGN
+503 DMFLMAN
-510 KDLEYISLPNLKE
+510 KELDYISLPNLIK
-523 TGKMF
+523 TGKLF

-537 VNLPSLAYLPKYFL
+537 VNLPNLSYLPKYFL
-551 RNALEIENINL
+551 RNAGGLESITL
-562 ANNCSWENIY
+562 ADDCTWDAIY
-572 NKKLLELLI
+572 NKKLLELMHEKKGKTL
-581 KRKVNHYDK
+581 
-590 IIS
+590 

>member
-1 MDLSK
+1 MDLNK

-12 KKYGEQMMHYCRECF
+12 KKYGEKMMHYCRECF
-27 PTILNMPGK
+27 PTILNVPGK

-42 KHFYYVKDSLYNDIK
+42 THFYCVKDSLYNDIK
-57 ENHKEEEFNDF
+57 ENHKESEFNDF

-217 EIYDENSEFQMDN
+217 EIYDENSEFQMEN

-251 TNNIIVDNGNV
+251 TNNIIVDNGKA

-273 DYFIIDLVNKKID
+273 DYFIIDLVNKKVD
-286 VYDNNLRDSFSK
+286 VFDNKLRDSFSE
-298 VVGKIKNIEIVRNK
+298 VIGKIKNIEIVRGEK
-312 DYKNVYITNEE
+312 DKKVYITNEE
-323 NNIFELTLSFDN
+323 DNIFELTLSFDN
-335 KLIGIKNNE
+335 KLIGIKNNM
-344 ITKLPDCFLISG
+344 IDKLPNRFLISG
-356 RYLKFMEFNNVREI
+356 QYLKNMEFSNVREI
-370 GNDVLFANTDLE
+370 GNDVLYANTDLE
-382 QFNLDSTV
+382 YFNLSKAE

-397 ANNINL
+397 ANNIKLTNI
-403 KVVDLSN
+403 DLN
-410 TIIIGNDFLKRNI
+410 KTIIIGDDFLKRNI
-423 IVQSIKFNS
+423 IVESINFDS
-432 LQKVGNN
+432 LQRVGNS

-444 RELKSIIMPS
+444 KGLSSIVIPNLS
-454 LCYTGKCFFK
+454 YTGKCFFK
-464 SDDKAI
+464 LNDK
-470 YAVLPCLKE
+470 VLFASFPSLQE
-479 AGEYFMAEARR
+479 TGDFFMNDAKN

-496 DNLEKTG
+496 DNLRVTG
-503 DMFLIGN
+503 DMFLMAN
-510 KDLEYISLPNLKE
+510 KELDYISLPNLIK
-523 TGKMF
+523 TGKLF

-537 VNLPSLAYLPKYFL
+537 VNLPNLSYLPKYFL
-551 RNALEIENINL
+551 RNAGGLESITL
-562 ANNCSWENIY
+562 ADDCTWDTIY
-572 NKKLLELLI
+572 NKKLLELMHEKKGNTL
-581 KRKVNHYDK
+581 
-590 IIS
+590 

>member
-1 MDLSK
+1 MDLNK

-12 KKYGEQMMHYCRECF
+12 KKYGEKMMHYCRECF
-27 PTILNMPGK
+27 PTILNVPGK

-42 KHFYYVKDSLYNDIK
+42 THFYCVKDSLYNDIK
-57 ENHKEEEFNDF
+57 ENHKESEFNDF

-217 EIYDENSEFQMDN
+217 EIYDENSEFQMEN

-251 TNNIIVDNGNV
+251 TNNIIALNGKV

-273 DYFIIDLVNKKID
+273 DYFIIDLVNKKVD
-286 VYDNNLRDSFSK
+286 VFDNKLRDSFSE
-298 VVGKIKNIEIVRNK
+298 VIGKIKNIEIVRGEK
-312 DYKNVYITNEE
+312 DKKVYITNEE
-323 NNIFELTLSFDN
+323 DNIFELTLSFDN
-335 KLIGIKNNE
+335 KLIGIKNNM
-344 ITKLPDCFLISG
+344 IDKLPNRFLISG
-356 RYLKFMEFNNVREI
+356 EYLKNMEFSNVREI
-370 GNDVLFANTDLE
+370 GNDVLYANTDLE
-382 QFNLDSTV
+382 HFNLSKAE

-397 ANNINL
+397 ANNIKLTNI
-403 KVVDLSN
+403 DLN
-410 TIIIGNDFLKRNI
+410 KTIMIGDDFLKRNI
-423 IVQSIKFNS
+423 IVESINFDS
-432 LQKVGNN
+432 LQRVGNS

-444 RELKSIIMPS
+444 KGLSSIVIPNLS
-454 LCYTGKCFFK
+454 YTGKCFFK
-464 SDDKAI
+464 LNDK
-470 YAVLPCLKE
+470 VLFASFPSLQE
-479 AGEYFMAEARR
+479 TGDFFMNDAKN

-496 DNLEKTG
+496 DNLRVSG
-503 DMFLIGN
+503 DMFLMAN
-510 KDLEYISLPNLKE
+510 KELDYISLPNLIK
-523 TGKMF
+523 TGKLF

-537 VNLPSLAYLPKYFL
+537 VNLPNLSYLPKYFL
-551 RNALEIENINL
+551 RNAGGLESITL
-562 ANNCSWENIY
+562 ADDCTWDTIY
-572 NKKLLELLI
+572 NKKLLELMHEKKEKTL
-581 KRKVNHYDK
+581 
-590 IIS
+590 

>member
-1 MDLSK
+1 MDLNN

-12 KKYGEQMMHYCRECF
+12 KKYGEKMMHYCRECF
-27 PTILNMPGK
+27 PTILNVPGK

-42 KHFYYVKDSLYNDIK
+42 THFYCVKDSLYNDIK
-57 ENHKEEEFNDF
+57 ENHKESEFNDF

-217 EIYDENSEFQMDN
+217 EIYDENSEFQMEH
-230 YISIDGEYYK
+230 YISIGGEYYK

-251 TNNIIVDNGNV
+251 TNNIIALNGKV

-273 DYFIIDLVNKKID
+273 DYFIIDLVNKKVD
-286 VYDNNLRDSFSK
+286 VFDNKLRDSFSE
-298 VVGKIKNIEIVRNK
+298 VIGKIKNIEIVRGEK
-312 DYKNVYITNEE
+312 DKKVYITNEE
-323 NNIFELTLSFDN
+323 DNIFELTLSFDN
-335 KLIGIKNNE
+335 KLIGIKNNL
-344 ITKLPDCFLISG
+344 IDKLPNRFLISG
-356 RYLKFMEFNNVREI
+356 QYLKNMEFSNVREI
-370 GNDVLFANTDLE
+370 GNDVLYANTDLE
-382 QFNLDSTV
+382 HFNLSKAE

-397 ANNINL
+397 ANNIKLMNI
-403 KVVDLSN
+403 DLN
-410 TIIIGNDFLKRNI
+410 KTIMIGDDFLKRNI
-423 IVQSIKFNS
+423 IVESINFDS
-432 LQKVGNN
+432 LQRVGNS

-444 RELKSIIMPS
+444 KGLSSIVIPNLS
-454 LCYTGKCFFK
+454 YTGKCFFK
-464 SDDKAI
+464 SNDK
-470 YAVLPCLKE
+470 VLFASFSSLQE
-479 AGEYFMAEARR
+479 TGDFFMNDAKN

-496 DNLEKTG
+496 DNLRVTG
-503 DMFLIGN
+503 DMFLMAN
-510 KDLEYISLPNLKE
+510 KELDYISLPNLIK
-523 TGKMF
+523 TGKLF

-537 VNLPSLAYLPKYFL
+537 VNLPNLSYLPKYFL
-551 RNALEIENINL
+551 RNAGGLESITL
-562 ANNCSWENIY
+562 ADDCTWDAIY
-572 NKKLLELLI
+572 NKKLLELMHEKKGKTL
-581 KRKVNHYDK
+581 
-590 IIS
+590 

>member
-1 MDLSK
+1 MDLNK

-12 KKYGEQMMHYCRECF
+12 KKYGEKMMHYCRECF
-27 PTILNMPGK
+27 PTILNVPGK

-42 KHFYYVKDSLYNDIK
+42 THFYCVKDSLYNDIK
-57 ENHKEEEFNDF
+57 ENHKESEFNDF

-217 EIYDENSEFQMDN
+217 EIFDENSEFQMEN
-230 YISIDGEYYK
+230 YISIDGEYFK

-251 TNNIIVDNGNV
+251 TNNIIALNGKV

-273 DYFIIDLVNKKID
+273 DYFIIDLVNKKVD
-286 VYDNNLRDSFSK
+286 VFDNKLRDSFSE
-298 VVGKIKNIEIVRNK
+298 VIGKIKNIEIVRGEK
-312 DYKNVYITNEE
+312 DKKVYITNEE
-323 NNIFELTLSFDN
+323 DNIFELTLSFDN
-335 KLIGIKNNE
+335 KLIGIKNNM
-344 ITKLPDCFLISG
+344 IDKLPNRFLISG
-356 RYLKFMEFNNVREI
+356 QYLKNMEFSNVREI
-370 GNDVLFANTDLE
+370 GNDVLYANTDLE
-382 QFNLDSTV
+382 HFNLSKAE

-397 ANNINL
+397 ANNIKLTNI
-403 KVVDLSN
+403 DLN
-410 TIIIGNDFLKRNI
+410 KTIMIGDDFLKRNI
-423 IVQSIKFNS
+423 IVESINFDS
-432 LQKVGNN
+432 LQRVGNS

-444 RELKSIIMPS
+444 KGLSSIVIPNLS
-454 LCYTGKCFFK
+454 YTGKCFFK
-464 SDDKAI
+464 SNDK
-470 YAVLPCLKE
+470 VLFASFPSLQE
-479 AGEYFMAEARR
+479 TGDFFMNDAKN

-496 DNLEKTG
+496 DNLRVTG
-503 DMFLIGN
+503 DMFLMAN
-510 KDLEYISLPNLKE
+510 KELDYISLPNLIK
-523 TGKMF
+523 TGKLF

-537 VNLPSLAYLPKYFL
+537 VNLPNLSYLPKYFL
-551 RNALEIENINL
+551 RNAGGLESIIL
-562 ANNCSWENIY
+562 ANDCTWDAIY
-572 NKKLLELLI
+572 NKKLLELMHEKKGKTL
-581 KRKVNHYDK
+581 
-590 IIS
+590 

>member
-1 MDLSK
+1 MDLNK

-12 KKYGEQMMHYCRECF
+12 KKYGEKMMHYCRECF
-27 PTILNMPGK
+27 PTILNVPGK

-42 KHFYYVKDSLYNDIK
+42 THFYCVKDSLYNDIK
-57 ENHKEEEFNDF
+57 ENHKESEFNDF

-217 EIYDENSEFQMDN
+217 EIFDENSEFQMEH
-230 YISIDGEYYK
+230 YISIGGEYYK

-251 TNNIIVDNGNV
+251 TNNIIALNGKV

-273 DYFIIDLVNKKID
+273 DYFIIDLVNKKVD
-286 VYDNNLRDSFSK
+286 VFDNKLRDSFSE
-298 VVGKIKNIEIVRNK
+298 VIGKIKNIEIVRGEK
-312 DYKNVYITNEE
+312 DKKVYITNEE
-323 NNIFELTLSFDN
+323 DNIFELTLSFDN
-335 KLIGIKNNE
+335 KLIGIKNNM
-344 ITKLPDCFLISG
+344 IDKLPNRFLISG
-356 RYLKFMEFNNVREI
+356 QYLKNMEFSNVREI
-370 GNDVLFANTDLE
+370 GNDVLYANTDLE
-382 QFNLDSTV
+382 HFNLSKAE

-397 ANNINL
+397 ANNIKLTNI
-403 KVVDLSN
+403 DLN
-410 TIIIGNDFLKRNI
+410 KTIMIGDDFLKRNI
-423 IVQSIKFNS
+423 IVESINFDS
-432 LQKVGNN
+432 LQRVGNS

-444 RELKSIIMPS
+444 KGLSSIVIPNLS
-454 LCYTGKCFFK
+454 YTGKCFFK
-464 SDDKAI
+464 LNDK
-470 YAVLPCLKE
+470 VLFASFPSLQE
-479 AGEYFMAEARR
+479 TGDFFMNDAKN

-496 DNLEKTG
+496 DNLRVTG
-503 DMFLIGN
+503 DMFLMAN
-510 KDLEYISLPNLKE
+510 KELDYISLPNLIK
-523 TGKMF
+523 TGKLF

-537 VNLPSLAYLPKYFL
+537 VNLPNLSYLPKYFL
-551 RNALEIENINL
+551 RNAGGLESITL
-562 ANNCSWENIY
+562 ADDCTWDTIY
-572 NKKLLELLI
+572 NKKLLELMHEKKGKTL
-581 KRKVNHYDK
+581 
-590 IIS
+590 

>member
-1 MDLSK
+1 MDLNK

-12 KKYGEQMMHYCRECF
+12 KKYGEKMMHYCRECF
-27 PTILNMPGK
+27 PTILNVPGK

-42 KHFYYVKDSLYNDIK
+42 THFYCVKDSLYNDIK
-57 ENHKEEEFNDF
+57 ENHKESEFNDF

-217 EIYDENSEFQMDN
+217 EIYDENSEFQMEH
-230 YISIDGEYYK
+230 YISIGGEYYK

-251 TNNIIVDNGNV
+251 TNNIIVYNGKV

-273 DYFIIDLVNKKID
+273 DYFIIDLVNKKVD
-286 VYDNNLRDSFSK
+286 VFDNKLRDSFSE
-298 VVGKIKNIEIVRNK
+298 VIGKIKNIEIVRGEK
-312 DYKNVYITNEE
+312 DKKVYITNEE
-323 NNIFELTLSFDN
+323 DNIFELTLSFDN
-335 KLIGIKNNE
+335 KLIGIKNNL
-344 ITKLPDCFLISG
+344 IDKLPNRFLISG
-356 RYLKFMEFNNVREI
+356 QYLKNMEFSNVREI
-370 GNDVLFANTDLE
+370 GNDVLYANTDLE
-382 QFNLDSTV
+382 HFNLSKAE

-397 ANNINL
+397 ANNIKLTNI
-403 KVVDLSN
+403 DLN
-410 TIIIGNDFLKRNI
+410 KTIMIGDDFLKRNI
-423 IVQSIKFNS
+423 IVESINFDS
-432 LQKVGNN
+432 LQRVGNS

-444 RELKSIIMPS
+444 KELSSIVIPNLS
-454 LCYTGKCFFK
+454 YTGKCFFK
-464 SDDKAI
+464 SNDK
-470 YAVLPCLKE
+470 VLFASFPSLQE
-479 AGEYFMAEARR
+479 TGDFFMNDAKN

-496 DNLEKTG
+496 DNLRVTG
-503 DMFLIGN
+503 DMFLMAN
-510 KDLEYISLPNLKE
+510 KELDYISLPNLIK
-523 TGKMF
+523 TGKLF

-537 VNLPSLAYLPKYFL
+537 VNLPNLSYLPKYFL
-551 RNALEIENINL
+551 RNAEGLESITL
-562 ANNCSWENIY
+562 ADDCTWDAIY
-572 NKKLLELLI
+572 NKKLLELMHEKKGKTL
-581 KRKVNHYDK
+581 
-590 IIS
+590 

>member
-1 MDLSK
+1 MDLNK

-12 KKYGEQMMHYCRECF
+12 KKYGEKMMHYCRECF
-27 PTILNMPGK
+27 PTILNVPGK

-42 KHFYYVKDSLYNDIK
+42 THFYCVKDSLYNDIK
-57 ENHKEEEFNDF
+57 ENHKESEFNDF

-171 RDKNNH
+171 REKNNH

-217 EIYDENSEFQMDN
+217 EIFDENSEFQMEN
-230 YISIDGEYYK
+230 YISIDGEYFK

-251 TNNIIVDNGNV
+251 TNNIIALNGKV

-273 DYFIIDLVNKKID
+273 DYFIIDLVNKKVD
-286 VYDNNLRDSFSK
+286 VFDNKLRDSFSE
-298 VVGKIKNIEIVRNK
+298 VIGKIKNIEIVRGEK
-312 DYKNVYITNEE
+312 DKKVYITNEE
-323 NNIFELTLSFDN
+323 DNIFELTLSFDN
-335 KLIGIKNNE
+335 KLIGIKNNM
-344 ITKLPDCFLISG
+344 IDKLPNRFLISG
-356 RYLKFMEFNNVREI
+356 EYLKNMEFSNVREI
-370 GNDVLFANTDLE
+370 GNDVLYANTDLE
-382 QFNLDSTV
+382 YFNLSKAE

-397 ANNINL
+397 ASNIKLTNI
-403 KVVDLSN
+403 DLN
-410 TIIIGNDFLKRNI
+410 KTIMIGDDFLKRNI
-423 IVQSIKFNS
+423 IVESINFDS
-432 LQKVGNN
+432 LQRVGNS

-444 RELKSIIMPS
+444 KGLSSIVIPNLS
-454 LCYTGKCFFK
+454 YTGKCFFK
-464 SDDKAI
+464 SNDK
-470 YAVLPCLKE
+470 VLFASFPSLQE
-479 AGEYFMAEARR
+479 TGDFFMNDAKN

-496 DNLEKTG
+496 DNLRVSG
-503 DMFLIGN
+503 DMFLMAN
-510 KDLEYISLPNLKE
+510 KELDYISLPNLIK
-523 TGKMF
+523 TGKLF

-537 VNLPSLAYLPKYFL
+537 VNLPNLSYLPKYFL
-551 RNALEIENINL
+551 RNAGGLESITL
-562 ANNCSWENIY
+562 ADDCTWDAIY
-572 NKKLLELLI
+572 NKKLLELMHEKKGKTL
-581 KRKVNHYDK
+581 
-590 IIS
+590 

>member
-1 MDLSK
+1 MDLNK

-12 KKYGEQMMHYCRECF
+12 KKYGEKMMHYCRECF
-27 PTILNMPGK
+27 PTILNVPGK

-42 KHFYYVKDSLYNDIK
+42 THFYCVKDSLYNDIK
-57 ENHKEEEFNDF
+57 ENHKESEFNDF

-217 EIYDENSEFQMDN
+217 EIYDENSEFQMEH
-230 YISIDGEYYK
+230 YISIGGEYYK

-251 TNNIIVDNGNV
+251 TNNIIALNGKV

-273 DYFIIDLVNKKID
+273 DYFIIDLVNKKVD
-286 VYDNNLRDSFSK
+286 VFDNKLRDSFSE
-298 VVGKIKNIEIVRNK
+298 VIGKIKNIEIVRGEK
-312 DYKNVYITNEE
+312 DKKVYITNEE
-323 NNIFELTLSFDN
+323 DNIFELTLSFDN
-335 KLIGIKNNE
+335 KLIGIKNNM
-344 ITKLPDCFLISG
+344 IDKLPNRFLISG
-356 RYLKFMEFNNVREI
+356 EYLKNMEFSNVREI
-370 GNDVLFANTDLE
+370 GNDVLYANTDLE
-382 QFNLDSTV
+382 YFNLSKAE

-397 ANNINL
+397 ANNIKLTNI
-403 KVVDLSN
+403 DLN
-410 TIIIGNDFLKRNI
+410 KTIIIGDDFLKRNI
-423 IVQSIKFNS
+423 IVESINFDS
-432 LQKVGNN
+432 LQRVGNS

-444 RELKSIIMPS
+444 KGLSSIVLPNLS
-454 LCYTGKCFFK
+454 YTGKCFFK
-464 SDDKAI
+464 LNDK
-470 YAVLPCLKE
+470 VLFASFPSLQE
-479 AGEYFMAEARR
+479 TGDFFMNDAKN

-496 DNLEKTG
+496 DNLRITG
-503 DMFLIGN
+503 DMFLMAN
-510 KDLEYISLPNLKE
+510 KELDYISLPNLIK
-523 TGKMF
+523 TGKLF

-537 VNLPSLAYLPKYFL
+537 VNLPNLSYLPKYFL
-551 RNALEIENINL
+551 RNAGGLESITL
-562 ANNCSWENIY
+562 ADDCTWDTIY
-572 NKKLLELLI
+572 NKKLLELMHEKKEKTL
-581 KRKVNHYDK
+581 
-590 IIS
+590 

>member
-1 MDLSK
+1 MDLNK

-12 KKYGEQMMHYCRECF
+12 KKYGEKMMHYCRECF
-27 PTILNMPGK
+27 PTILNVPGK

-42 KHFYYVKDSLYNDIK
+42 THFYCVKDSLYNDIK
-57 ENHKEEEFNDF
+57 ENHKESEFNDF
-68 VYSNA
+68 VYGNA

-217 EIYDENSEFQMDN
+217 EIYDENSEFQMEN

-251 TNNIIVDNGNV
+251 TNNIIALNGKV

-286 VYDNNLRDSFSK
+286 VFDNKLRDSFSE
-298 VVGKIKNIEIVRNK
+298 VIGKIKNIEIVRGEK
-312 DYKNVYITNEE
+312 DKKVYITNEE
-323 NNIFELTLSFDN
+323 DNIFELTLSFDN
-335 KLIGIKNNE
+335 KLIGIKNNL
-344 ITKLPDCFLISG
+344 IDKLPNRFLISG
-356 RYLKFMEFNNVREI
+356 QYLKNMEFSNVREI
-370 GNDVLFANTDLE
+370 GNDVLYANTDLE
-382 QFNLDSTV
+382 HFNLSKAE

-397 ANNINL
+397 ANNIKLMNI
-403 KVVDLSN
+403 DLN
-410 TIIIGNDFLKRNI
+410 KTIMIGDDFLKRNI
-423 IVQSIKFNS
+423 IVESINFDS
-432 LQKVGNN
+432 LQRVGNS

-444 RELKSIIMPS
+444 KGLSSIVIPNLS
-454 LCYTGKCFFK
+454 YTGKCFFK
-464 SDDKAI
+464 SNDK
-470 YAVLPCLKE
+470 VLFASFPSLQE
-479 AGEYFMAEARR
+479 TGDFFMNDAKN

-496 DNLEKTG
+496 DNLRVTG
-503 DMFLIGN
+503 DMFLMAN
-510 KDLEYISLPNLKE
+510 KELDYISLPNLIK
-523 TGKMF
+523 TGKLF

-537 VNLPSLAYLPKYFL
+537 VNLPNLSYLPKYFL
-551 RNALEIENINL
+551 RNAGGLESITL
-562 ANNCSWENIY
+562 ADDCTWDAIY
-572 NKKLLELLI
+572 NKKLLELMHEKKGKTL
-581 KRKVNHYDK
+581 
-590 IIS
+590 

>member
-1 MDLSK
+1 MDLNK

-12 KKYGEQMMHYCRECF
+12 KKYGEKMMHYCRECF
-27 PTILNMPGK
+27 PTILNVPGK

-42 KHFYYVKDSLYNDIK
+42 THFYCVKDSLYNDIK
-57 ENHKEEEFNDF
+57 ENHKESEFNDF

-189 NPDSTFDN
+189 NLDSTFDN

-217 EIYDENSEFQMDN
+217 EIYDENSEFQMEH

-251 TNNIIVDNGNV
+251 TNNIIALNGKV

-273 DYFIIDLVNKKID
+273 DYFIIDLVNKKVD
-286 VYDNNLRDSFSK
+286 VFDNKLRDSFSE
-298 VVGKIKNIEIVRNK
+298 VIGKIKNIEIVRGEK
-312 DYKNVYITNEE
+312 DKKVYITNEE
-323 NNIFELTLSFDN
+323 DNIFELTLSFDN
-335 KLIGIKNNE
+335 KLIGIKNNM
-344 ITKLPDCFLISG
+344 IDKLPNRFLISG
-356 RYLKFMEFNNVREI
+356 QYLKNMEFSNVREI
-370 GNDVLFANTDLE
+370 GNDVLYANTDLE
-382 QFNLDSTV
+382 HFNLSKAE

-397 ANNINL
+397 ANNIKLTNINL
-403 KVVDLSN
+403 NK
-410 TIIIGNDFLKRNI
+410 TIMIGDDFLKRNI
-423 IVQSIKFNS
+423 IVESINFDS
-432 LQKVGNN
+432 LQRVGNS

-444 RELKSIIMPS
+444 KGLSSIVIPNLS
-454 LCYTGKCFFK
+454 YTGKCFFK
-464 SDDKAI
+464 LNDK
-470 YAVLPCLKE
+470 VLFASFPSLQE
-479 AGEYFMAEARR
+479 TGDFFMNDAKN

-496 DNLEKTG
+496 DNLRVTG
-503 DMFLIGN
+503 DMFLMAN
-510 KDLEYISLPNLKE
+510 KELDYISLPNLIK
-523 TGKMF
+523 TGKLF

-537 VNLPSLAYLPKYFL
+537 VNLPNLSYLPKYFL
-551 RNALEIENINL
+551 RNAGGLESITL
-562 ANNCSWENIY
+562 ADDCTWDAIY
-572 NKKLLELLI
+572 NKKLLELMHEKKGKTL
-581 KRKVNHYDK
+581 
-590 IIS
+590 

>member
-1 MDLSK
+1 MDLNK

-12 KKYGEQMMHYCRECF
+12 KKYGEKMMHYCRECF
-27 PTILNMPGK
+27 PTILNVPGK

-42 KHFYYVKDSLYNDIK
+42 THFYCVKDSLYNDIK
-57 ENHKEEEFNDF
+57 ENHKESEFNDF

-217 EIYDENSEFQMDN
+217 EIYDENSEFQMEN

-251 TNNIIVDNGNV
+251 TNNVIVDNNNV
-262 IKYDPEKYIIM
+262 IRYDPEKYIIM
-273 DYFIIDLVNKKID
+273 DYFIIDLVNKKVD
-286 VYDNNLRDSFSK
+286 VFDNKLRDSFSE
-298 VVGKIKNIEIVRNK
+298 VIGKIKNIEIVRGEK
-312 DYKNVYITNEE
+312 DKKVYITNEE
-323 NNIFELTLSFDN
+323 DNIFELTLSFDN
-335 KLIGIKNNE
+335 KLIGIKNNMLD
-344 ITKLPDCFLISG
+344 KLPNRFLISG
-356 RYLKFMEFNNVREI
+356 EYLKNMEFSNVREI
-370 GNDVLFANTDLE
+370 GNDVLYANTDLE
-382 QFNLDSTV
+382 YFNLSKAE

-397 ANNINL
+397 ANNIKLTNINL
-403 KVVDLSN
+403 NK
-410 TIIIGNDFLKRNI
+410 TIMIGDDFLKRNI
-423 IVQSIKFNS
+423 IVESINFDS
-432 LQKVGNN
+432 LQRVGNS

-444 RELKSIIMPS
+444 KGLSSIVIPNLS
-454 LCYTGKCFFK
+454 YTGKCFFK
-464 SDDKAI
+464 LNDK
-470 YAVLPCLKE
+470 VLFASFPSLQE
-479 AGEYFMAEARR
+479 TGDFFMNDAKN

-496 DNLEKTG
+496 DNLRVTG
-503 DMFLIGN
+503 DMFLMAN
-510 KDLEYISLPNLKE
+510 KELDYISLPNLIK
-523 TGKMF
+523 TGKLF

-537 VNLPSLAYLPKYFL
+537 VNLPNLSYLPKYFL
-551 RNALEIENINL
+551 RNAGGLESITL
-562 ANNCSWENIY
+562 ADDCTWDAIY
-572 NKKLLELLI
+572 NKKLLELMHEKKGKTL
-581 KRKVNHYDK
+581 
-590 IIS
+590 

>member
-1 MDLSK
+1 MDLNK

-12 KKYGEQMMHYCRECF
+12 KKYGEKMMHYCRECF
-27 PTILNMPGK
+27 PTILNVPGK
-36 LVEILN
+36 LVEIN
-42 KHFYYVKDSLYNDIK
+42 THFYYVKDSLYNDIK
-57 ENHKEEEFNDF
+57 ENHKESEFNDF

-171 RDKNNH
+171 KDKNNH

-203 PGLTMSFYKAYGIR
+203 PGLTMSFYKTYGIR
-217 EIYDENSEFQMDN
+217 EIYDENSEFQMEN
-230 YISIDGEYYK
+230 YISIDEEYYK
-240 YNYKLNDIYYC
+240 YNYELNKIYYC
-251 TNNIIVDNGNV
+251 TNNIIVDNGKV

-286 VYDNNLRDSFSK
+286 VYDNKIRDSFSE
-298 VVGKIKNIEIVRNK
+298 VIGKIKNIEIVRGEK
-312 DYKNVYITNEE
+312 DKKVYITNEE
-323 NNIFELTLSFDN
+323 DNIFELTLSFDN
-335 KLIGIKNNE
+335 KLIGIKNNM
-344 ITKLPDCFLISG
+344 IDKLPNRFLISG
-356 RYLKFMEFNNVREI
+356 QYLKNMEFSNVREI
-370 GNDVLFANTDLE
+370 GNDVLYANTDLE
-382 QFNLDSTV
+382 YFNLSKAE

-397 ANNINL
+397 ANNIKLTNINL
-403 KVVDLSN
+403 NK
-410 TIIIGNDFLKRNI
+410 TIIIGDDFLKRNI
-423 IVQSIKFNS
+423 IVESINFDS
-432 LQKVGNN
+432 LQRVGNN

-444 RELKSIIMPS
+444 KGLSSIVLPNLS
-454 LCYTGKCFFK
+454 YTGKCFFK
-464 SDDKAI
+464 SNDK
-470 YAVLPCLKE
+470 VLFASFPSLQE
-479 AGEYFMAEARR
+479 TGDFFMNDAKN

-496 DNLEKTG
+496 DNLRITG
-503 DMFLIGN
+503 DMFLMAN
-510 KDLEYISLPNLKE
+510 KGLNYISLPNLIK
-523 TGKMF
+523 TGKLF

-537 VNLPSLAYLPKYFL
+537 VNLPNLSYLPKYFL
-551 RNALEIENINL
+551 RNAGGLERITL
-562 ANNCSWENIY
+562 ADDCTWDAIY
-572 NKKLLELLI
+572 NKKLLELM
-581 KRKVNHYDK
+581 YDK
-590 IIS
+590 RGKTL

>member
-1 MDLSK
+1 MDLNK

-12 KKYGEQMMHYCRECF
+12 KKYGEKMMHYCRECF
-27 PTILNMPGK
+27 PTILNVPGK

-42 KHFYYVKDSLYNDIK
+42 THFYCVKDSLYNDIK
-57 ENHKEEEFNDF
+57 ENHKESEFNDF

-203 PGLTMSFYKAYGIR
+203 PGLTMSFYKSYGIR
-217 EIYDENSEFQMDN
+217 EIYDENSEFQMEN

-251 TNNIIVDNGNV
+251 TNNIIALNGKV

-273 DYFIIDLVNKKID
+273 DYFIIDLVNKKVD
-286 VYDNNLRDSFSK
+286 VFDNKLRDSFSE
-298 VVGKIKNIEIVRNK
+298 VIGKIKNIEIVRGEK
-312 DYKNVYITNEE
+312 DKKVYIINEE
-323 NNIFELTLSFDN
+323 DNIFELTLSFDN
-335 KLIGIKNNE
+335 KLIGIKNNM
-344 ITKLPDCFLISG
+344 IDKLPNRFLISG
-356 RYLKFMEFNNVREI
+356 EYLKNMEFSNVREI
-370 GNDVLFANTDLE
+370 GNDVLYANTDLE
-382 QFNLDSTV
+382 HFNLSKAE

-397 ANNINL
+397 ANNIKLTNI
-403 KVVDLSN
+403 DLN
-410 TIIIGNDFLKRNI
+410 KTIMIGDDFLKRNI
-423 IVQSIKFNS
+423 IVESINFDS
-432 LQKVGNN
+432 LQRVGNS

-444 RELKSIIMPS
+444 KGLSSIVIPNLS
-454 LCYTGKCFFK
+454 YTGKCFFK
-464 SDDKAI
+464 LNDK
-470 YAVLPCLKE
+470 VLFASFPSLQE
-479 AGEYFMAEARR
+479 TGDFFMNDAKN

-496 DNLEKTG
+496 DNLRVTG
-503 DMFLIGN
+503 DMFLMAN
-510 KDLEYISLPNLKE
+510 KELDYISIPNLIK
-523 TGKMF
+523 TGKLF

-537 VNLPSLAYLPKYFL
+537 VNLPNLSYLPKYFL
-551 RNALEIENINL
+551 RNAGGLESIIL
-562 ANNCSWENIY
+562 ADDCTWDAIY
-572 NKKLLELLI
+572 NKKLLELMHEKKGKTL
-581 KRKVNHYDK
+581 
-590 IIS
+590 

>member
-1 MDLSK
+1 MDLNK

-12 KKYGEQMMHYCRECF
+12 KKYGEKMMHYCRECF
-27 PTILNMPGK
+27 PTILNVPGK

-42 KHFYYVKDSLYNDIK
+42 THFYCVKDSLYNDIK
-57 ENHKEEEFNDF
+57 ENHKESEFNDF

-217 EIYDENSEFQMDN
+217 EIYDENSEFQMEH
-230 YISIDGEYYK
+230 YISIGGEYYK

-251 TNNIIVDNGNV
+251 TNNIIALNGKV

-273 DYFIIDLVNKKID
+273 DYFIIDLVNKKVD
-286 VYDNNLRDSFSK
+286 VFDNKLRDSFSE
-298 VVGKIKNIEIVRNK
+298 VIGKIKNIEIVRGEK
-312 DYKNVYITNEE
+312 DKKVYITNEE
-323 NNIFELTLSFDN
+323 DNIFELTLSFDN
-335 KLIGIKNNE
+335 KLIGIKNNL
-344 ITKLPDCFLISG
+344 IDKLPNRFLISG
-356 RYLKFMEFNNVREI
+356 QYLKNMEFSNVREI
-370 GNDVLFANTDLE
+370 GNDVLYANTDLE
-382 QFNLDSTV
+382 HFNLSKAE

-397 ANNINL
+397 ANNIKLMNI
-403 KVVDLSN
+403 DLN
-410 TIIIGNDFLKRNI
+410 KTIMIGDDFLKRNI
-423 IVQSIKFNS
+423 IVESINFDS
-432 LQKVGNN
+432 LQRVGNS

-444 RELKSIIMPS
+444 KGLSSIVIPNLS
-454 LCYTGKCFFK
+454 YTGKCFFK
-464 SDDKAI
+464 SNDK
-470 YAVLPCLKE
+470 VLFASFPSLQE
-479 AGEYFMAEARR
+479 TGDFFMNDAKN

-496 DNLEKTG
+496 DNLRVTG
-503 DMFLIGN
+503 DMFLMAN
-510 KDLEYISLPNLKE
+510 KELDYISLPNLIK
-523 TGKMF
+523 TGKLF

-537 VNLPSLAYLPKYFL
+537 VNLPNLSYLPKYFL
-551 RNALEIENINL
+551 RNAGGLESITL
-562 ANNCSWENIY
+562 ADDCTWDAIY
-572 NKKLLELLI
+572 NKKLLELMHEKKGKTL
-581 KRKVNHYDK
+581 
-590 IIS
+590 

>member
-1 MDLSK
+1 MDLNK

-12 KKYGEQMMHYCRECF
+12 KKYGEKMMHYCRECF
-27 PTILNMPGK
+27 PTILNVPGK

-42 KHFYYVKDSLYNDIK
+42 THFYCVKDSLYNDIK
-57 ENHKEEEFNDF
+57 ENHKESEFNDF
-68 VYSNA
+68 VYGNA

-203 PGLTMSFYKAYGIR
+203 SGLTMSFYKAYGIR
-217 EIYDENSEFQMDN
+217 EIYDENSEFQMEH
-230 YISIDGEYYK
+230 YISIGGEYYK

-251 TNNIIVDNGNV
+251 TNNIIALNGKV

-273 DYFIIDLVNKKID
+273 DYFIIDLVNKKVD
-286 VYDNNLRDSFSK
+286 VFDNKLRDSFSE
-298 VVGKIKNIEIVRNK
+298 VIGKIKNIEIVRGEK
-312 DYKNVYITNEE
+312 DKKVYITNEE
-323 NNIFELTLSFDN
+323 DNIFELTLSFDN
-335 KLIGIKNNE
+335 KLIGIKNNM
-344 ITKLPDCFLISG
+344 IDKLPNRFLISG
-356 RYLKFMEFNNVREI
+356 EYLKNMEFSNVREI
-370 GNDVLFANTDLE
+370 GNDVLYANTDLE
-382 QFNLDSTV
+382 HFNLSKAE

-397 ANNINL
+397 ANNIKLTNI
-403 KVVDLSN
+403 DLN
-410 TIIIGNDFLKRNI
+410 KTIMIGDDFLKRNI
-423 IVQSIKFNS
+423 IVESINFDS
-432 LQKVGNN
+432 LQRVGNS

-444 RELKSIIMPS
+444 KGLSSIVIPNLS
-454 LCYTGKCFFK
+454 YTGKCFFK
-464 SDDKAI
+464 LNDK
-470 YAVLPCLKE
+470 VLFASFPSLQE
-479 AGEYFMAEARR
+479 TGDFFMNDAKN

-496 DNLEKTG
+496 DNLRVSG
-503 DMFLIGN
+503 DMFLMAN
-510 KDLEYISLPNLKE
+510 KELDYISLPNLIK
-523 TGKMF
+523 TGKLF

-537 VNLPSLAYLPKYFL
+537 VNLPNLSYLPKYFL
-551 RNALEIENINL
+551 RNAGGLESITL
-562 ANNCSWENIY
+562 ADDCTWDAIY
-572 NKKLLELLI
+572 NKKLLELMHEKKGKTL
-581 KRKVNHYDK
+581 
-590 IIS
+590 

>member
-1 MDLSK
+1 MDLNK

-12 KKYGEQMMHYCRECF
+12 KKYGEKMMHYCRECF
-27 PTILNMPGK
+27 PTILNVPGK

-42 KHFYYVKDSLYNDIK
+42 THFYCVKDSLYNDIK
-57 ENHKEEEFNDF
+57 ENHKESEFNDF
-68 VYSNA
+68 VYGNA

-203 PGLTMSFYKAYGIR
+203 SGLTMSFYKAYGIR
-217 EIYDENSEFQMDN
+217 EIYDENSEFQMEH
-230 YISIDGEYYK
+230 YISIGGEYYK

-251 TNNIIVDNGNV
+251 TNNIIALNGKV

-273 DYFIIDLVNKKID
+273 DYFIIDLVNKKVD
-286 VYDNNLRDSFSK
+286 VFDNKLRDSFSE
-298 VVGKIKNIEIVRNK
+298 VIGKIKNIEIVRGEK
-312 DYKNVYITNEE
+312 DKKVYITNEE
-323 NNIFELTLSFDN
+323 DNIFELTLSFDN
-335 KLIGIKNNE
+335 KLIGIKNNM
-344 ITKLPDCFLISG
+344 IDKLPNRFLISG
-356 RYLKFMEFNNVREI
+356 EYLKNMEFSNVREI
-370 GNDVLFANTDLE
+370 GNDVLYANTDLE
-382 QFNLDSTV
+382 YFNLSKAE

-397 ANNINL
+397 ANNIKLMNI
-403 KVVDLSN
+403 DLN
-410 TIIIGNDFLKRNI
+410 KTIMIGDDFLKRNI
-423 IVQSIKFNS
+423 IVESINFDS
-432 LQKVGNN
+432 LQRVGNS

-444 RELKSIIMPS
+444 KGLSSIVIPNLS
-454 LCYTGKCFFK
+454 YTGKCFFK
-464 SDDKAI
+464 SNDK
-470 YAVLPCLKE
+470 VLFASFPSLQE
-479 AGEYFMAEARR
+479 TGDFFMNDAKN

-496 DNLEKTG
+496 DNLRVSG
-503 DMFLIGN
+503 DMFLMAN
-510 KDLEYISLPNLKE
+510 KELDYISLPNLIK
-523 TGKMF
+523 TGKLF

-537 VNLPSLAYLPKYFL
+537 VNLPNLSYLPKYFL
-551 RNALEIENINL
+551 RSAGGLESITL
-562 ANNCSWENIY
+562 ADDCTWDAIY
-572 NKKLLELLI
+572 NKKLLELMHEKKGKTL
-581 KRKVNHYDK
+581 
-590 IIS
+590 

>member
-1 MDLSK
+1 MDLNK

-12 KKYGEQMMHYCRECF
+12 KKYGEKMMHYCRECF
-27 PTILNMPGK
+27 PTILNVPGK

-42 KHFYYVKDSLYNDIK
+42 THFYCVKDSLYNDIK
-57 ENHKEEEFNDF
+57 ENHKESEFNDF

-217 EIYDENSEFQMDN
+217 EIYDENSEFQMEH
-230 YISIDGEYYK
+230 YISIGGEYYK

-251 TNNIIVDNGNV
+251 TNNIIALNGKV

-273 DYFIIDLVNKKID
+273 DYFIIDLVNKKVD
-286 VYDNNLRDSFSK
+286 VFDNKLRDSFSE
-298 VVGKIKNIEIVRNK
+298 VIGKIKNIEIVRGEK
-312 DYKNVYITNEE
+312 DKKVYITNEE
-323 NNIFELTLSFDN
+323 DNIFELTLSFDN
-335 KLIGIKNNE
+335 KLIGIKNNM
-344 ITKLPDCFLISG
+344 IDKLPNRFLISG
-356 RYLKFMEFNNVREI
+356 EYLKNMEFSNVREI
-370 GNDVLFANTDLE
+370 GNDVLYANTDLE
-382 QFNLDSTV
+382 YFNLSKAE

-397 ANNINL
+397 ASNIKLTNI
-403 KVVDLSN
+403 DLN
-410 TIIIGNDFLKRNI
+410 KTIMIGDDFLKRNI
-423 IVQSIKFNS
+423 IVESINFDS
-432 LQKVGNN
+432 LQRVGNS

-444 RELKSIIMPS
+444 KGLSSIVIPNLS
-454 LCYTGKCFFK
+454 YTGKCFFK
-464 SDDKAI
+464 LNDK
-470 YAVLPCLKE
+470 VLFASFPSLQE
-479 AGEYFMAEARR
+479 TGDFFMNDAKN

-496 DNLEKTG
+496 DNLRVTG
-503 DMFLIGN
+503 DMFLMAN
-510 KDLEYISLPNLKE
+510 KELDYISLPNLIK
-523 TGKMF
+523 TGKLF

-537 VNLPSLAYLPKYFL
+537 VNLPNLSYLPKYFL
-551 RNALEIENINL
+551 RNAGGLESIIL
-562 ANNCSWENIY
+562 ADDCTWDAIY
-572 NKKLLELLI
+572 NKKLLELMHEKKGKTL
-581 KRKVNHYDK
+581 
-590 IIS
+590 

>member
-1 MDLSK
+1 MDLNK

-12 KKYGEQMMHYCRECF
+12 KKYGEKMMHYCRECF
-27 PTILNMPGK
+27 PTILNVPGK

-42 KHFYYVKDSLYNDIK
+42 THFYCVKDSLYNDIK
-57 ENHKEEEFNDF
+57 ENHKESEFNDF

-217 EIYDENSEFQMDN
+217 EIYDENSEFQMEH
-230 YISIDGEYYK
+230 YISIGGEYYK

-251 TNNIIVDNGNV
+251 TNNIIVNNGKV

-286 VYDNNLRDSFSK
+286 VFDNKLRDSFSE
-298 VVGKIKNIEIVRNK
+298 VIGKIKNIEIVRGEK
-312 DYKNVYITNEE
+312 DKKVYITNEE
-323 NNIFELTLSFDN
+323 DNIFELTLSFDN
-335 KLIGIKNNE
+335 KLIGIKNNM
-344 ITKLPDCFLISG
+344 IDKLPNRFLISG
-356 RYLKFMEFNNVREI
+356 EYLKNMEFSNVREI
-370 GNDVLFANTDLE
+370 GNDVLYANTDLE
-382 QFNLDSTV
+382 YFNLSKAE

-397 ANNINL
+397 ANNIKLTNI
-403 KVVDLSN
+403 DLN
-410 TIIIGNDFLKRNI
+410 KTIIIGDDFLKKNI
-423 IVQSIKFNS
+423 IVESINFDS
-432 LQKVGNN
+432 LQRVGNN

-444 RELKSIIMPS
+444 KGLSSIVLPNLS
-454 LCYTGKCFFK
+454 YTGKCFFK
-464 SDDKAI
+464 LNDK
-470 YAVLPCLKE
+470 VLFASFPFLQE
-479 AGEYFMAEARR
+479 TGDFFMNDAKN

-496 DNLEKTG
+496 DNLRVTG
-503 DMFLIGN
+503 DMFLMAN
-510 KDLEYISLPNLKE
+510 KELDYISLPNLIK
-523 TGKMF
+523 TGKLF

-537 VNLPSLAYLPKYFL
+537 VNLPNLSYLPKYFL
-551 RNALEIENINL
+551 RNAGGLESITL
-562 ANNCSWENIY
+562 ADDCTWDAIY
-572 NKKLLELLI
+572 NKKLLELMHEKKGKTL
-581 KRKVNHYDK
+581 
-590 IIS
+590 